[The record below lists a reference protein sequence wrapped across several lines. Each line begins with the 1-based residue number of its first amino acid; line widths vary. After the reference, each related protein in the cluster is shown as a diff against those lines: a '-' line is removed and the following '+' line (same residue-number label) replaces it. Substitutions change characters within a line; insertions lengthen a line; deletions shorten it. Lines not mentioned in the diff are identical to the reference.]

1 MQKKENRRECCGL
14 PLRRERILRSK
25 RIVVGAA
32 VIGLLVASCG
42 TTSNSTDQP
51 TQPTRTSTTV
61 ASTTTTTVPTTTTSA
76 PTTTT
81 TSKATTT
88 SLGVN
93 DRRQPLVDAAEAAG
107 WIKYEDPIGWSIW
120 LPPEWSVETT
130 SSGAFFSEPDI
141 GLISFGVAVDAGPG
155 DEGSFDYLIGNL
167 VFAAEVNEVIRE
179 LDESAEFF
187 SLDSNQNGEE
197 DLLDIWTVEAQ
208 FAVDA
213 EGNPLSDDHVS
224 PTFWYGYYDPDAR
237 PAFGYIF
244 ITVGTNPELFVVA
257 DDIILTFEPA
267 AGYQD

>member
-1 MQKKENRRECCGL
+1 MSVAGY
-14 PLRRERILRSK
+14 PSGRERSMRSK

-32 VIGLLVASCG
+32 VLGLLVASCG
-42 TTSNSTDQP
+42 TTSNSTDQS
-51 TQPTRTSTTV
+51 TQPTTTSTTV

-81 TSKATTT
+81 TSEATTT
-88 SLGVN
+88 TLGIN

-107 WIKYEDPIGWSIW
+107 WIKYEDPVGWSIW
-120 LPPEWSVETT
+120 LPPEWSVETI
-130 SSGAFFSEPDI
+130 SSGVVFSEPDI
-141 GLISFGVAVDAGPG
+141 GVISIGVAVDAAPG
-155 DEGSFDYLIGNL
+155 DQGSFDYLIGSL
-167 VFAAEVNEVIRE
+167 VFAAEVNGVIKE

-187 SLDSNQNGEE
+187 WLDSNQNGAE
-197 DLLDIWTVEAQ
+197 DLLDISSVEAQ
-208 FAVDA
+208 FALDA
-213 EGNPLSDDHVS
+213 EGNPLSDDVVS

-244 ITVGTNPELFVVA
+244 VTVGTNPELFVVA